1 MKSNFTIKKV
11 KEGLTQLI
19 FEYQSKIFLLVIFI
33 NDGDYVEIF
42 DEKQTSLNLIFD
54 ATGNIILN
62 NKYIGRFRQGIGN
75 SDTISAVFNTEL
87 LNQGK
92 ELVIQTNAVHT
103 DYNGYFI
110 AEEFVTKY
118 LINQGLIKI

>member
-42 DEKQTSLNLIFD
+42 DERHDKTS
-54 ATGNIILN
+54 
-62 NKYIGRFRQGIGN
+62 
-75 SDTISAVFNTEL
+75 
-87 LNQGK
+87 
-92 ELVIQTNAVHT
+92 
-103 DYNGYFI
+103 
-110 AEEFVTKY
+110 
-118 LINQGLIKI
+118 